1 MKIRP
6 FKTMTSKTI
15 SIPWKDIDTDMI
27 IPAQYLTS
35 VSDEGYGTALFK
47 RFRESDPDFILNR
60 VNGKNHQILI
70 ADENFG
76 CGSSREHAVWALY
89 DFGIR
94 AILAPSFSDI
104 FINNSYKNGL
114 LPIELPHNELQSL
127 SQLIEREPDQDLTID
142 LQSQKIIVNKADDFH
157 FEINSFRKNCLLNGL
172 DDLGYLLDH
181 KTQISNFRK
190 NLNSFVCV

>member
-1 MKIRP
+1 MKIKP

-35 VSDEGYGTALFK
+35 VSDEGYGNALFK
-47 RFRESDPDFILNR
+47 RFRESDPDFILNH
-60 VNGKNHQILI
+60 VNGNDHQILI

-114 LPIELPHNELQSL
+114 LPIELPHNELQNL
-127 SQLIEREPDQDLTID
+127 RHLIERDPEQDLTID
-142 LQSQKIIVNKADDFH
+142 LQSQKIIVDKADDFH

-190 NLNSFVCV
+190 NLNSFVSV

>member
-1 MKIRP
+1 MKIKP

-35 VSDEGYGTALFK
+35 VSDEGYGNALFK
-47 RFRESDPDFILNR
+47 RFRESDPDFILNH
-60 VNGKNHQILI
+60 VDGKEHQILI

-114 LPIELPHNELQSL
+114 VPIELPHNELQSL
-127 SQLIEREPDQDLTID
+127 NKLIDREPEQNLTID
-142 LQSQKIIVNKADDFH
+142 LQSQKIIVDKADDFH

-190 NLNSFVCV
+190 NLYSFVSV